1 MPSGESLLRYST
13 GKTGG
18 WYCTDVDLLLVTPS
32 LDNIFGGVANM
43 EPVPYKSSLIVCSQR
58 AGSDINVD
66 GLTQRFG
73 YIFQKV
79 WHLGSAMG

>member
-18 WYCTDVDLLLVTPS
+18 WYCTDADLLLVTPS

-43 EPVPYKSSLIVCSQR
+43 EPVPYSKLEIDLS
-58 AGSDINVD
+58 
-66 GLTQRFG
+66 
-73 YIFQKV
+73 
-79 WHLGSAMG
+79 